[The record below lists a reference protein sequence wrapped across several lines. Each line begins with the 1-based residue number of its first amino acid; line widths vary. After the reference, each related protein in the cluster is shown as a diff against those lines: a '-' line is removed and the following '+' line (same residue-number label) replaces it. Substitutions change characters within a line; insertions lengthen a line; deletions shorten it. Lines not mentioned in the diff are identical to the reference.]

1 MLKLF
6 HFIFVSIVDFVTPP
20 PAPDCEPLEY
30 RNHTFI
36 SDLYSM
42 LACWIGQD
50 FMEAL
55 SLFLSYKIFVL
66 KCGIWSTTDPW
77 TRFFQ
82 GQASPCS
89 RKMKRNHS
97 FSKGKSLLTQT
108 MGGPY
113 QQKTGTNIFIKQT
126 KKPKQQLV
134 FPQACSFLGNES
146 SQKAIIIFTL
156 LERLSAVGSFS
167 FTRAN

>member
-108 MGGPY
+108 MGALSTKDWNKY
-113 QQKTGTNIFIKQT
+113 FYKTN
-126 KKPKQQLV
+126 KKPKH
-134 FPQACSFLGNES
+134 QACSFLGNES